1 MLDLASIPSDDGRSW
16 RVVSFRAQPLQR
28 HLVERGGDMR
38 PSESLQRWFESSLR
52 PKLKRMAAKRRP
64 DLPAPQVLI
73 IAPGVRLSFGEVDR
87 PFHTA
92 SAGKPSAAAAAGG
105 CATG

>member
-1 MLDLASIPSDDGRSW
+1 
-16 RVVSFRAQPLQR
+16 
-28 HLVERGGDMR
+28 
-38 PSESLQRWFESSLR
+38 
-52 PKLKRMAAKRRP
+52 MAAKRRP

-92 SAGKPSAAAAAGG
+92 SAGKPFVLPDDEMERVIEKFKGYG
-105 CATG
+105 QVKNG